1 MSSKPTR
8 TAATAGLRRA
18 FRAFRIEL
26 ETISKWLFAVARCLS
41 ENNCI
46 ELLVLFEASLLLAG
60 NKKEHLTVSLE
71 EAVVRN
77 LAGIFEGWRGGDEG
91 RIGYGCNRGG
101 VHLMVFVWSRK
112 GVVAMDFGGDRKQNL
127 G

>member
-60 NKKEHLTVSLE
+60 NKKEHLTVSLQ
-71 EAVVRN
+71 EAAVRN
-77 LAGIFEGWRGGDEG
+77 LA
-91 RIGYGCNRGG
+91 
-101 VHLMVFVWSRK
+101 
-112 GVVAMDFGGDRKQNL
+112 
-127 G
+127 